1 MSYANIQVA
10 QIVAISHD
18 RCIGK
23 ANQLPWHLP
32 ADLKHFKAITTESK
46 DNRHGNQ
53 DAIKDS
59 ISIKDSIK
67 GIVIMGRKTYESI
80 GKPLPKRMNFIIT
93 SQMDYASKH
102 GLSEREDVCV
112 GHHLDDAWAQ
122 AASLAHVIKLSTIW
136 VLGGEKI
143 VGQAMTVTDRI
154 EITEVDMTV
163 DAGDA
168 FYPKLPDGFVAVAH
182 SQWQT
187 DTDSNLAY
195 RFVRYEKDDA

>member
-46 DNRHGNQ
+46 D
-53 DAIKDS
+53 S
-59 ISIKDSIK
+59 INDSIK

-102 GLSEREDVCV
+102 GLSERDDVCV
-112 GHHLDDAWAQ
+112 VHHLDHALAQ
-122 AASLAHVIKLSTIW
+122 AASLAHAIKLSTIW
-136 VLGGEKI
+136 VIGGEKI
-143 VGQAMTVTDRI
+143 FGQAMTVTDRI